1 MAVVLIVDDHPGIAA
16 GLVLMVRGLGHD
28 AVVAHDGPRALAV
41 LGSLPVDLMVL
52 DCHMPGGQS
61 GLDVLRAVRSGT
73 AFPGL
78 PVIMFAAADDAR
90 GEAVGLGVVAF
101 VRKPGF
107 ETVCAE
113 IVAHA
118 GKSSPR

>member
-16 GLVLMVRGLGHD
+16 GLVLMVRGLGRD
-28 AVVAHDGPRALAV
+28 TVVAHDGERALAV
-41 LGSLPVDLMVL
+41 LGSLPVDLLVL

-73 AFPGL
+73 ACPGL
-78 PVIMFAAADDAR
+78 PVIMFTADNDAR
-90 GEAVGLGVVAF
+90 DEAARLGVTAF
-101 VRKPGF
+101 VRQPQF
-107 ETVCAE
+107 ETLRAE

-118 GKSSPR
+118 GTPRPR